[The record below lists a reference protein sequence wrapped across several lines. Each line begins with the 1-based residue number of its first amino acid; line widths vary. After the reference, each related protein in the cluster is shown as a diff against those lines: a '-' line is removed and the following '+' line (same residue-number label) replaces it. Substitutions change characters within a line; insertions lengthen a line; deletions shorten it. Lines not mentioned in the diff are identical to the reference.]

1 MGPPR
6 MGGSPNGDRGAG
18 GSALRSTGLGGF
30 RHSAI
35 RQREPRLQNL
45 AASSVSD
52 SRLRSP
58 TAMPFLLR
66 VGPVPHPWEWGAL
79 VCRGQSHMTTPGLA
93 VGTPGETRRCHLWKG
108 ELSSLSGLP
117 TEPSRRVHELPQQR
131 GQPPPGSHV
140 PTEHPLQEPA
150 GPTGRQCHT
159 RALTLPQHHP
169 GCLPF

>member
-1 MGPPR
+1 
-6 MGGSPNGDRGAG
+6 
-18 GSALRSTGLGGF
+18 
-30 RHSAI
+30 
-35 RQREPRLQNL
+35 
-45 AASSVSD
+45 
-52 SRLRSP
+52 
-58 TAMPFLLR
+58 
-66 VGPVPHPWEWGAL
+66 
-79 VCRGQSHMTTPGLA
+79 MTTPGLA
-93 VGTPGETRRCHLWKG
+93 VGTPGETRCCHLWKG

-117 TEPSRRVHELPQQR
+117 TEPSHQVHELPQQW